1 MKIIINNKSFHRAQ
15 LEINGKMFVSE
26 PKQAVAVETE
36 STEKT
41 VISVSHLYGSYQT
54 ENQNYRIVLNSTY
67 VVKDLQD
74 SQELCLAHE
83 ISYFK
88 ASAQY
93 ERFFLFAQRG
103 ADMTEF
109 HSASSPEILFSLRDQ
124 EKKADRKDSRF
135 FNMFLEPLVSGMGL
149 SALIFLCLWLCFNFR
164 TGVIG
169 FFVTYAVV
177 FAFCFLLEVISEVL
191 GKGVRRSRLRR
202 KKSEYDWEG
211 LNYLE
216 LYCTPEYILS
226 YYKNPSRKTDSLFA
240 KRIYEG

>member
-15 LEINGKMFVSE
+15 LEINGKRLVSE

-36 STEKT
+36 NTEKT
-41 VISVSHLYGSYQT
+41 VISVSHLYSSYCT
-54 ENQNYRIVLNSTY
+54 EYKEYRVVVNSIY
-67 VVKDLQD
+67 VIKGLQD
-74 SQELCLAHE
+74 GQELCLAHE

-88 ASAQY
+88 MSAQY

-109 HSASSPEILFSLRDQ
+109 HSAASPEVLLSLRDR
-124 EKKADRKDSRF
+124 EKKADMKESRF
-135 FNMFLEPLVSGMGL
+135 FNMFMEPLFSGAGL
-149 SALIFLCLWLCFNFR
+149 SALIFLCLWLNFNFR

-177 FAFCFLLEVISEVL
+177 FVVCFLVEVISEAL

-202 KKSEYDWEG
+202 KKSEYDWAG

-216 LYCTPEYILS
+216 IYCTPEYILS
-226 YYKNPSRKTDSLFA
+226 YYKNSNRKTDSLFE

>member
-15 LEINGKMFVSE
+15 LEINGKSLVSE
-26 PKQAVAVETE
+26 PKQTVEVETE
-36 STEKT
+36 NTEKT
-41 VISVSHLYGSYQT
+41 VISVSHLYGSYCT
-54 ENQNYRIVLNSTY
+54 EYKAYRVVVNSTY
-67 VVKDLQD
+67 VIKDLQD
-74 SQELCLAHE
+74 GQELCLAHE

-93 ERFFLFAQRG
+93 ERFFLFVQRG

-109 HSASSPEILFSLRDQ
+109 HSASSPEILFHLRDQ
-124 EKKADRKDSRF
+124 EKKADRKDDRM
-135 FNMFLEPLVSGMGL
+135 FNMLFEPLVSGAGL
-149 SALIFLCLWLCFNFR
+149 SALIFLCLWLSFNFR

-177 FAFCFLLEVISEVL
+177 FVFAFLVEIIREAL
-191 GKGVRRSRLRR
+191 GKGVRRSRMRR

-216 LYCTPEYILS
+216 IYCTPDYILS
-226 YYKNPSRKTDSLFA
+226 YYKNPNRKTDTLFA
-240 KRIYEG
+240 ERIYEG